1 MSLTPWKPLV
11 RYTLAVALLLVAAT
25 ASAQVNLDPP
35 REYPADRYTYAL
47 AIGDVTGDGRN
58 DVVGVGPNF
67 TTFVHHVYVW
77 AQDANGDLA
86 ATPVVYTTGSS
97 SMRPSSVSL
106 GDVNGDGRRD
116 VVVGS
121 DLGDEFGVLLQQ
133 ADGQLAPM
141 TRYTTSHPYLVHVA
155 DLNSDGR
162 DDVVTMGSTSQFH
175 VLLQNP
181 DGSLGT
187 PVARA
192 VVTGGKNEITSG
204 DVTGDGL
211 TDLVI
216 MSGQGYAEPNVT
228 VVPQMPDGTLGAAF
242 TVDLLGNEICAG
254 VGIGDVNGDGA
265 NDIVLSVSRDGVKQV
280 VRLLQDSGA
289 FIIQRFPTY
298 NGNGAL
304 EVADMDG
311 DGRDDVVVFHDS
323 WHQIGI
329 YLQTANGGL
338 GPETLYP
345 VPNYG
350 TSNPQAMAV
359 GDVNGD
365 GRPDV
370 AVNQFDSPLN
380 GIRVYRQRD
389 TVPPVVTLV
398 QPGTSIAGVPVS
410 LSWTATDDVG
420 FGGFDV
426 EVSGD
431 AGQSWTAVGGCTGL
445 PAEAR
450 ECTWT
455 PARPAWPTT
464 RLRLTGRDSSGNVA
478 VDERDVMVVN
488 NGVPV
493 VDPGGPYSG
502 VRGQAISFSASGSD
516 PDGHALSYSWS
527 FDDGGVASGATVQH
541 EFSTL
546 GGHQATVTATDGLDA
561 VSATAPV
568 TITNV
573 APTVA
578 LSSPAPGSLFTA
590 PATVAL
596 SASAA
601 DVDGAIVGVEFYEG
615 DQFLGS
621 ASAAPFTFVWGGV
634 GAGVHT
640 VRARALDSDGGAT
653 VSDTVTFK
661 VRSIH
666 AAAADAHVEDGGG
679 AKKNFGT
686 AASLEV
692 QTGGSGHNRWT
703 YLKFDLAA
711 VTSITGGR
719 LRLHGRLSATTATPV
734 VTQVFGSTNVSW
746 TETGLTWNTKPATAA
761 SALAAVA
768 IANDTTAAQWY
779 EWDVTGW
786 LQQEKAAGHT
796 TVTLV
801 LKNQA
806 ASNPYAL
813 FNSRQAATLRPELVV
828 TP

>member
-1 MSLTPWKPLV
+1 VSITSWRPLV
-11 RYTLAVALLLVAAT
+11 RYTLAAALPLVAAT

-67 TTFVHHVYVW
+67 TTFLHHVYVW
-77 AQDANGDLA
+77 PQDANGDLA

-121 DLGDEFGVLLQQ
+121 DLGDEFGVFYQQ

-141 TRYTTSHPYLVHVA
+141 TRYTTLHPYVVHVA

-162 DDVVTMGSTSQFH
+162 DDVVTMGSNSQFH

-181 DGSLGT
+181 DGTLGT
-187 PVARA
+187 PMARA

-216 MSGQGYAEPNVT
+216 MSGQGLEPNVT
-228 VVPQMPDGTLGAAF
+228 VVPQMPDGTLGLAF
-242 TVDLLGNEICAG
+242 TLDLGGREISGG

-265 NDIVLSVSRDGVKQV
+265 NDIVLSVWSDAHQV
-280 VRLLQDSGA
+280 VRLLQGSGA
-289 FIIQRFPTY
+289 FTIDRFPTE
-298 NGNGAL
+298 NGNDAL

-323 WHQIGI
+323 WHRIGI
-329 YLQTANGGL
+329 YLQTASGGL

-350 TSNPQAMAV
+350 TVNPQAMAV

-370 AVNQFDSPLN
+370 VVNQFDSPLN

-389 TVPPVVTLV
+389 TVPPVVTLL
-398 QPGTSIAGVPVS
+398 QPGTSIAGLPVS

-426 EVSGD
+426 QVSTDG
-431 AGQSWTAVGGCTGL
+431 GQSWAAVGGCTSL
-445 PAEAR
+445 PAAAR
-450 ECTWT
+450 DCTWT
-455 PARPAWPTT
+455 PARPASPAT
-464 RLRLTGRDSSGNVA
+464 RLRLTGRDSSGNVD
-478 VDERDVMVVN
+478 VDERDAIVVN
-488 NGVPV
+488 NGVPA

-502 VRGQAISFSASGSD
+502 IRGQAVSFSASGSD
-516 PDGHALSYSWS
+516 PDGHALTYSWS
-527 FDDGGVASGATVQH
+527 FDDGGVASGAAAQH
-541 EFSTL
+541 AFSTL
-546 GGHQATVTATDGLDA
+546 GLHQATVTATDGLDA

-568 TITNV
+568 TIANV
-573 APTVA
+573 APTVT
-578 LSSPAPGSLFTA
+578 LSSPAPDSLFTA
-590 PATVAL
+590 PATVVL
-596 SASAA
+596 SASAG
-601 DVDGAIVGVEFYEG
+601 DVDGTIVRVEYYEG
-615 DQFLGS
+615 GQLLGS
-621 ASAAPFTFVWGGV
+621 ASAPPFTFVWGSV
-634 GAGVHT
+634 ETGVHT
-640 VRARALDSDGGAT
+640 VRARAVDSDGGAT
-653 VSDTVTFK
+653 DSSTVTFK
-661 VRSIH
+661 VRSVR
-666 AAAADAHVEDGGG
+666 APTADTHVQDGGSN

-686 AASLEV
+686 ATSLEV
-692 QTGGSGHNRWT
+692 QTGGSGKNRWT
-703 YLKFDLAA
+703 YLKFDLAG
-711 VTSITGGR
+711 VTSITR
-719 LRLHGRLSATTATPV
+719 AQLRLQGRLSATTATPV
-734 VTQVFGSTNVSW
+734 VTQAFGSTDVSW

-761 SALAAVA
+761 TALSAVS
-768 IANDTTAAQWY
+768 IANNTTAAQWY
-779 EWDVTGW
+779 EWDVTAW

-806 ASNPYAL
+806 ASTPYAQ
-813 FNSRQAATLRPELVV
+813 FNSRQATTSRPELLV